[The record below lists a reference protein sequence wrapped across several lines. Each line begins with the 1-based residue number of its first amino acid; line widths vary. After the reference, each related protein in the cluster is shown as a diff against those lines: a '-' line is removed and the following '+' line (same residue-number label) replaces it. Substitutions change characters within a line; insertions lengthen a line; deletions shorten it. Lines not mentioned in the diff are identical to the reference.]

1 MNRSNVPFHRS
12 LKNIPSTI
20 AWIPWRLVLFQNDEE
35 SQTLCTVQEC
45 VCQIKENNYDVEKCI
60 LPVVT
65 NSKYN
70 GIPNISWYNKLEQRE
85 IEYNEIMSKHIMND
99 THPSWYVHLLEK
111 TEKGFKYIREEIEF
125 VMSVFK
131 KVNYWQNMSELEDF
145 ELHF

>member
-1 MNRSNVPFHRS
+1 MDNNVYCSVVEQLNDRTRMLYTEAVKLVESFMN
-12 LKNIPSTI
+12 T
-20 AWIPWRLVLFQNDEE
+20 
-35 SQTLCTVQEC
+35 
-45 VCQIKENNYDVEKCI
+45 IKENNYDVEKCI

-131 KVNYWQNMSELEDF
+131 RVNYWQNMSELEDF
-145 ELHF
+145 ELHI

>member
-1 MNRSNVPFHRS
+1 MDNNVYCSVVEQLNDRTRMLYTEAVKLVESFMN
-12 LKNIPSTI
+12 T
-20 AWIPWRLVLFQNDEE
+20 
-35 SQTLCTVQEC
+35 
-45 VCQIKENNYDVEKCI
+45 IKENNYDEEKCI

-65 NSKYN
+65 NSEYN

-85 IEYNEIMSKHIMND
+85 VEYNEIMSRHIMD
-99 THPSWYVHLLEK
+99 DKHPSWYVQLLEK

-145 ELHF
+145 ELHI